1 MQYVGI
7 QTQQSRNNR
16 RSVLLLFLF
25 PCLVAAL
32 LYLAC
37 YLLAAMGHGESMEVS
52 ILELANPLFINALPY
67 TMGVVLIWFQIAF
80 WANMSIIKAATGAKP
95 LDRRENKRVYNLVE
109 NLCMANGMKTPK
121 INIIDDDS
129 LNAFASGINDRT
141 YTVTLERDYS
151 KVERRRT
158 GSSHRPRT
166 DSHPQQRCAPADRL
180 DCICRNLL
188 DADADHFLYYYAR
201 AHT

>member
-1 MQYVGI
+1 MGGRIDLVPDSFLGEYEYHQKPPQAPNLSTAERTNVSTI
-7 QTQQSRNNR
+7 WSR
-16 RSVLLLFLF
+16 
-25 PCLVAAL
+25 
-32 LYLAC
+32 
-37 YLLAAMGHGESMEVS
+37 
-52 ILELANPLFINALPY
+52 
-67 TMGVVLIWFQIAF
+67 T
-80 WANMSIIKAATGAKP
+80 
-95 LDRRENKRVYNLVE
+95 
-109 NLCMANGMKTPK
+109 LCMANGMKTPK

-141 YTVTLERDYS
+141 YTVTLS
-151 KVERRRT
+151 KGIIQEVERRRT